1 MATMY
6 NIHQKMNFEITSK
19 SPVSPEDV
27 NPLLRKLRY
36 DLDHL
41 NCEENNLR
49 GVIDDVDEFIV
60 EQENSH
66 LVKGSY
72 KIRWNC
78 WDLGPDEN
86 APERFNNVLRAVL
99 ARWLKMFSFEASKA
113 NPLSLEI
120 TEIRNLG

>member
-1 MATMY
+1 MARMY
-6 NIHQKMNFEITSK
+6 TLHQTLFFNIFSK
-19 SPVSPEDV
+19 GVISPEYV
-27 NPLLRKLRY
+27 NPMLRKLRH

-41 NCEENNLR
+41 NCEENGLR
-49 GVIDDVDEFIV
+49 GTIDDVDEFSV
-60 EQENSH
+60 KQENSH
-66 LVKGSY
+66 LVTGSY

-86 APERFNNVLRAVL
+86 APYRFNNVLRGLL
-99 ARWLKMFSFEASKA
+99 ARWLKMFSFKASKA